1 MVVMPRKDGVVVPTP
16 VQLSTAMT
24 ELLCAAREA
33 HPFWGARKLLAAN
46 SAHIGLRFA
55 GMAAHASGRAG
66 DPAAAPCRQSPPRR
80 HTPRNILTLAQV
92 DSRSSLMTSR
102 KSDKR
107 VLLAIV

>member
-1 MVVMPRKDGVVVPTP
+1 M
-16 VQLSTAMT
+16 
-24 ELLCAAREA
+24 EA
-33 HPFWGARKLLAAN
+33 DYGFPACLRHLTSKILDRCHASGARKLLAAN

-102 KSDKR
+102 KSDRR